1 MKCLIECSLSHQFVE
16 RDSILGQGAY
26 LIGLITYGYNCK
38 WCLYL
43 GFCFTLIGL
52 GAGLTLG
59 DGGAEGGMGFILG
72 GLGGCGGVGATPGFP
87 GIPFV
92 PPPGVL

>member
-1 MKCLIECSLSHQFVE
+1 VTHF
-16 RDSILGQGAY
+16 
-26 LIGLITYGYNCK
+26 
-38 WCLYL
+38 
-43 GFCFTLIGL
+43 FTLIEL

-59 DGGAEGGMGFILG
+59 DGGLAGGIGFILG
-72 GLGGCGGVGATPGFP
+72 GVGGCGGVGATPGFP

>member
-1 MKCLIECSLSHQFVE
+1 MVIIICVYFTVTHF
-16 RDSILGQGAY
+16 
-26 LIGLITYGYNCK
+26 
-38 WCLYL
+38 
-43 GFCFTLIGL
+43 FTLIGL

-72 GLGGCGGVGATPGFP
+72 GLGGCGGVGAIPGFP

-92 PPPGVL
+92 LPPGVL